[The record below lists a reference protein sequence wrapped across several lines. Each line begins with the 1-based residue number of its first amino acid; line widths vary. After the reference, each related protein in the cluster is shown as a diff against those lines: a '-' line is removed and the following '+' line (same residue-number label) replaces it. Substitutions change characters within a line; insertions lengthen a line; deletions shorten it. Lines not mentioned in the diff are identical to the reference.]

1 MKISSGS
8 FDPTR
13 WVVRPPGKFSKIS
26 VKKSNHVQRMFP
38 SLPNTVGR
46 LTPPLGSFD
55 PHASFQPQGAY
66 RRTKTPKKHG
76 KKKICGEEIQ
86 SCGKGNVTRSD
97 ICTFHGFFFKKRGKT
112 EREQSPRKKTKQNK
126 TKRNRGGH
134 NPRRKKK
141 EKRADHEKKEKKAAA
156 RKRAEPDVRG
166 SNPPFAALVP
176 SSKSRKKTKKNKKK
190 NKKNNVPKFLP

>member
-112 EREQSPRKKTKQNK
+112 EREQSPRKKKKQNK

-141 EKRADHEKKEKKAAA
+141 RKEPTMKK
-156 RKRAEPDVRG
+156 
-166 SNPPFAALVP
+166 
-176 SSKSRKKTKKNKKK
+176 RKKKRRRGNALSRTCADRIRHSRRSFRPQSLAKKNKKQ
-190 NKKNNVPKFLP
+190 KNNVPKFLP